1 MPPCGIELA
10 PLIGWGMETHMT
22 TRSLALSLLYVKAEL
37 CTDGRTGFRVIWHVN
52 RKSSMFD
59 VIVFVW

>member
-1 MPPCGIELA
+1 
-10 PLIGWGMETHMT
+10 METRMT

-37 CTDGRTGFRVIWHVN
+37 CTDDRTGFWVMWHVN
-52 RKSSMFD
+52 RKSSMFH